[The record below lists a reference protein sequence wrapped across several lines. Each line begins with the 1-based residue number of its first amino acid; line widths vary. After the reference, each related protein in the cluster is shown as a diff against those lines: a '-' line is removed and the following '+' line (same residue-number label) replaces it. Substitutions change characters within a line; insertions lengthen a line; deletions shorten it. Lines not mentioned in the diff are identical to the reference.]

1 MKTKKPAQI
10 RGMAAVTLTNRL
22 RSSLMNNA
30 ASERLQAFSRT
41 MRRSRGRRSVT
52 FCEFTRPT
60 RRLGGVVAPSGF
72 GERQPK
78 LQSASSVCQFCNEDR
93 RRRKMDDD
101 SN

>member
-41 MRRSRGRRSVT
+41 MRRSSGRRSVT
-52 FCEFTRPT
+52 CEFTRPT
-60 RRLGGVVAPSGF
+60 RRLGGFVAPSGF

-78 LQSASSVCQFCNEDR
+78 LQSASSVCQCCNEDR